1 MFVKIQHFRPAAL
14 YRIRIFL
21 YYIYSDNLF
30 SEDKELK
37 ESNKKMSELIKKSG
51 GLFWKTVL
59 LVLLPVLVINCYIFY
74 SNYGSVV
81 NDYTKIDA
89 FDFDNV
95 TDANY
100 LTDFT
105 DALLSVQQAGNT
117 DLNATDIVFYI
128 LNIVLSVFIDGFLII
143 FAVYLMFHKEYK
155 IRNMVII
162 TIAKCFSVIFFGI
175 IASWALSYVTSAAD
189 STALMLSCFARAAA
203 GGSKIAPFMLGG
215 IIASSVIHGGIAYF
229 LLSGVM
235 MLVSY
240 CTIAGVSGACRWFVA
255 PQYVFEIL
263 RGKKFRQMLHFLLPT
278 LLAYFI
284 PCVLNGL
291 SMYTDVYTGLVI
303 TAVSVT
309 MQTVFSAML
318 WFRAVPDFYELEK
331 ESGIKERIRDFK
343 EDAGKNINE

>member
-1 MFVKIQHFRPAAL
+1 
-14 YRIRIFL
+14 
-21 YYIYSDNLF
+21 
-30 SEDKELK
+30 
-37 ESNKKMSELIKKSG
+37 MSELIKKSG

-59 LVLLPVLVINCYIFY
+59 LVLLPVLVINCYMFY

-117 DLNATDIVFYI
+117 DINATDIVFYI
-128 LNIVLSVFIDGFLII
+128 LNIVLSVFADGFLII
-143 FAVYLMFHKEYK
+143 FAVYLMFHKEYRV
-155 IRNMVII
+155 RNMVII
-162 TIAKCFSVIFFGI
+162 TVVKCFSVIFFGI
-175 IASWALSYVTSAAD
+175 IASWALSYVTSAAE

-215 IIASSVIHGGIAYF
+215 IIASSVVHGGIAYF

-235 MLVSY
+235 MLISY
-240 CTIAGVSGACRWFVA
+240 CTIVGVSGACRWFVA

-263 RGKKFRQMLHFLLPT
+263 RGKKFRQLLHFLLPT

-284 PCVLNGL
+284 PCVLSGV
-291 SMYTDVYTGLVI
+291 SMYAGVYAGLVI

-309 MQTVFSAML
+309 MQTVFNAML
-318 WFRAVPDFYELEK
+318 WFRAVPDFYELEE
-331 ESGIKERIRDFK
+331 ESGIKERIRKFK

>member
-128 LNIVLSVFIDGFLII
+128 LNILLSVFIDGFLII

-189 STALMLSCFARAAA
+189 SIALKLSCFARAAA
-203 GGSKIAPFMLGG
+203 GGSKIAPFMLGV

-235 MLVSY
+235 MFVSY

-263 RGKKFRQMLHFLLPT
+263 RGKKFRQLLHFLLPT

-303 TAVSVT
+303 TAVSIT
-309 MQTVFSAML
+309 MQTVFNAML

-331 ESGIKERIRDFK
+331 ESGIKERIRVFK
-343 EDAGKNINE
+343 ENAGKNINE